1 MLRIILSMV
10 KSLEKIA
17 KQKKIKYFLV
27 TFVDLFGVQRAKLVP
42 SRAIGEMQ
50 KTGAGFGGFATHLDL
65 SFSEPDMFA
74 LPDPDSLI
82 QLPWQPDVGW
92 LASDLVM
99 NNKLMD
105 QCPRVIL
112 KNQIENLDKLDL
124 KMKTGVECEF
134 FILNEDGTEVA
145 DNRDDALKPCY
156 DVAALMRRF
165 DVLSEICDSMIK
177 LGWKPYQNDHEDA
190 NGQFEMNWDFTD
202 CLTTADRH
210 VFFKFMVKSIAE
222 KHGLRATFMPKPFTE
237 LTGNGCH
244 AHVSVWDKKKKKN
257 LFHDSSDQMG
267 LSKMGYQFIGGIIK
281 SVDSFAAWLNPCLNS
296 YERLNAKT
304 TNSGS
309 TYSPTAVTY
318 SGNNRTHMIRIPD
331 EGRFEF
337 RAADGAVN
345 PYLLQ
350 SGIIA
355 MGLDGMKNKRSPG
368 KRLDI
373 NMYTQ
378 GHKLK
383 RVKKLPNSLEQAIK
397 KFSNDT
403 IVKKS
408 IGAKVVS
415 KYVKLKK
422 RELKEFS
429 QVGEAN
435 KAGWTRKNIIDC

>member
-1 MLRIILSMV
+1 MLRIILLMV
-10 KSLEKIA
+10 KNLEKIA

-42 SRAIGEMQ
+42 TRAIGEMQ

-134 FILNEDGTEVA
+134 FILNEDGNEVA
-145 DNRDDALKPCY
+145 DTRDDALKPCY

-190 NGQFEMNWDFTD
+190 NGQFEMNWDYTD

-222 KHGLRATFMPKPFTE
+222 KHGLRATFMPKPFTQ

-257 LFHDSSDQMG
+257 LFHDTSDQLG
-267 LSKMGYQFIGGIIK
+267 LSKMGYQFIGGIMK

-355 MGLDGMKNKRSPG
+355 MGLDGIRNKRSPG

-383 RVKKLPNSLEQAIK
+383 RVKKLPNSLEHAIK
-397 KFSNDT
+397 KFSNDAV
-403 IVKKS
+403 VKNS

-415 KYVKLKK
+415 KYVKLKR
-422 RELKEFS
+422 RELKEFT

-435 KAGWTRKNIIDC
+435 KANWIRKNIIDC

>member
-42 SRAIGEMQ
+42 TRAIGEMQ

-112 KNQIENLDKLDL
+112 KNQINNLDKLNL
-124 KMKTGVECEF
+124 KMMTGVECEF

-177 LGWKPYQNDHEDA
+177 LGWNPYQNDHEDA

-222 KHGLRATFMPKPFTE
+222 KHGLRATFMPKPFTQ

-257 LFHDSSDQMG
+257 LFQDSSDQLG
-267 LSKMGYQFIGGIIK
+267 LSKMGYQFIGGIMK

-378 GHKLK
+378 GHKQK
-383 RVKKLPNSLEQAIK
+383 RIKKLPNSLEQALK
-397 KFSNDT
+397 KFNNDAV
-403 IVKKS
+403 VKKS

-435 KAGWTRKNIIDC
+435 KASWMRKNIIDC

>member
-42 SRAIGEMQ
+42 ARAIGEMQ

-112 KNQIENLDKLDL
+112 KNQIENLDKLNL
-124 KMKTGVECEF
+124 KMMTGVECEF

-190 NGQFEMNWDFTD
+190 NGQFEMNWDYTN

-222 KHGLRATFMPKPFTE
+222 KHGLRATFMPKPFTQ

-267 LSKMGYQFIGGIIK
+267 LSKMGYQFIGGIMK

-383 RVKKLPNSLEQAIK
+383 RIKKLPNSLEQALK
-397 KFSNDT
+397 KFNNDAV
-403 IVKKS
+403 VKKS
-408 IGAKVVS
+408 IGARVVS
-415 KYVKLKK
+415 KYIKLKK

-429 QVGEAN
+429 QVGEEN
-435 KAGWTRKNIIDC
+435 KANWIRKNIIDC

>member
-1 MLRIILSMV
+1 MNINL
-10 KSLEKIA
+10 A
-17 KQKKIKYFLV
+17 KVASQKKIKYFLI

-42 SRAIGEMQ
+42 ARAISEMQ

-74 LPDPDSLI
+74 VPDPQSLI
-82 QLPWQPDVGW
+82 QLPWQPDVAW

-99 NNKLMD
+99 NNELIG

-112 KNQIENLDKLDL
+112 KNQINSLEALDM
-124 KMKTGVECEF
+124 KMMTGVECEF
-134 FILNEDGTEVA
+134 FILNEEGTKVA

-190 NGQFEMNWDFTD
+190 NGQFEMNWEYAD

-244 AHVSVWDKKKKKN
+244 AHVSLWDMKKKKN
-257 LFHDSSDQMG
+257 LFHDSSDQLG
-267 LSKMGYQFIGGIIK
+267 LSKIGYYFIGGIIK
-281 SVDSFAAWLNPCLNS
+281 SADAFAAWFNPSLNS
-296 YERLNAKT
+296 YERLNATT

-355 MGLDGMKNKRSPG
+355 MGLDGIKNKRKPG
-368 KRLDI
+368 KRQDI

-383 RVKKLPNSLEQAIK
+383 RIKKLPVNLDQALK
-397 KFSNDT
+397 KFSEDV
-403 IVKKS
+403 IVKNS
-408 IGAKVVS
+408 IGSKIVS

-422 RELKEFS
+422 RELKEF
-429 QVGEAN
+429 N
-435 KAGWTRKNIIDC
+435 KVRESNKKDWTRKNIIDC

>member
-1 MLRIILSMV
+1 MV

-17 KQKKIKYFLV
+17 KQKKIRYFLV
-27 TFVDLFGVQRAKLVP
+27 TFADLFGVQRAKLVP

-124 KMKTGVECEF
+124 TMKTGVECEF
-134 FILNEDGTEVA
+134 FILNEDGSEVA
-145 DNRDDALKPCY
+145 DTRDDALKPCY

-177 LGWKPYQNDHEDA
+177 LGWNPYQNDHEDA

-222 KHGLRATFMPKPFTE
+222 KHGLRATFMPKPFTQ

-257 LFHDSSDQMG
+257 LFQDSSDQLG
-267 LSKMGYQFIGGIIK
+267 LSKMGYQFIGGIMK

-397 KFSNDT
+397 KFSNDAV
-403 IVKKS
+403 VKKS

-429 QVGEAN
+429 QVREAN
-435 KAGWTRKNIIDC
+435 KASWIRKNIIDC

>member
-1 MLRIILSMV
+1 MLRIILLMV
-10 KSLEKIA
+10 KNLEKIA

-42 SRAIGEMQ
+42 TRAIGEMQ

-177 LGWKPYQNDHEDA
+177 LGWNPYQNDHEDA
-190 NGQFEMNWDFTD
+190 NGQFEMNWDYTD

-222 KHGLRATFMPKPFTE
+222 KHGLRATFMPKPFAE

-257 LFHDSSDQMG
+257 LFHDSSDQLG
-267 LSKMGYQFIGGIIK
+267 LSKIGYQFIGGIIK

-355 MGLDGMKNKRSPG
+355 MGLDGIKNKRSPG

-378 GHKLK
+378 GHKQK
-383 RVKKLPNSLEQAIK
+383 RIK
-397 KFSNDT
+397 
-403 IVKKS
+403 
-408 IGAKVVS
+408 
-415 KYVKLKK
+415 
-422 RELKEFS
+422 
-429 QVGEAN
+429 
-435 KAGWTRKNIIDC
+435 

>member
-1 MLRIILSMV
+1 MV

-112 KNQIENLDKLDL
+112 KNQINNLDKLNL
-124 KMKTGVECEF
+124 KMMTGVECEF
-134 FILNEDGTEVA
+134 FILNEDGSEVA
-145 DNRDDALKPCY
+145 DTRDDALKPCY

-177 LGWKPYQNDHEDA
+177 LGWNPYQNDHEDA

-222 KHGLRATFMPKPFTE
+222 KNGLRATFMPKPFTQ

-257 LFHDSSDQMG
+257 LFQDSSDQLG
-267 LSKMGYQFIGGIIK
+267 LSKMGYQFIGGIMK

-378 GHKLK
+378 GHKQK
-383 RVKKLPNSLEQAIK
+383 RIKKLPNSLEQALK
-397 KFSNDT
+397 KFNNDAV
-403 IVKKS
+403 VKKS

-429 QVGEAN
+429 QVGEEN
-435 KAGWTRKNIIDC
+435 KANWIRKNIIDC

>member
-112 KNQIENLDKLDL
+112 KNQIENLDKSNL
-124 KMKTGVECEF
+124 KMMTGVECEF

-190 NGQFEMNWDFTD
+190 NGQFEMNWDYTD

-267 LSKMGYQFIGGIIK
+267 LSKMGYQFIGGIMK

-378 GHKLK
+378 GHRLK
-383 RVKKLPNSLEQAIK
+383 RIKKLPNSLEQALK
-397 KFSNDT
+397 KFNNDAV
-403 IVKKS
+403 VKKS
-408 IGAKVVS
+408 IGARVVS
-415 KYVKLKK
+415 KYIKLKK

-429 QVGEAN
+429 QVGEEN
-435 KAGWTRKNIIDC
+435 KANWIRKNIIDC

>member
-1 MLRIILSMV
+1 MVRIILSMV
-10 KSLEKIA
+10 KNLEKIA

-42 SRAIGEMQ
+42 TRAIGEMQ

-82 QLPWQPDVGW
+82 QLPWQPDIGW

-99 NNKLMD
+99 NDEFMD

-112 KNQIENLDKLDL
+112 KNQINNLDKLNL
-124 KMKTGVECEF
+124 KMMTGVECEF

-190 NGQFEMNWDFTD
+190 NGQFEMNWDYTD

-222 KHGLRATFMPKPFTE
+222 KYGLRATFMPKPFSQ

-257 LFHDSSDQMG
+257 LFHDTCDQLG
-267 LSKMGYQFIGGIIK
+267 LSKMGYQFIGGIMK

-355 MGLDGMKNKRSPG
+355 MGLDGIKNKRSPG
-368 KRLDI
+368 KRIDI

-378 GHKLK
+378 GQKLK

-435 KAGWTRKNIIDC
+435 KESWMRKNIIDC

>member
-112 KNQIENLDKLDL
+112 KNQIENLDKLNL
-124 KMKTGVECEF
+124 KMMTGVECEF

-190 NGQFEMNWDFTD
+190 NGQFEMNWDYTD

-257 LFHDSSDQMG
+257 LFQDSSDQLG
-267 LSKMGYQFIGGIIK
+267 LSKMGYQFIGGIMK

-378 GHKLK
+378 GYKLK
-383 RVKKLPNSLEQAIK
+383 RIKKLPNSLEQALK
-397 KFSNDT
+397 KFNNDAV
-403 IVKKS
+403 VKKS
-408 IGAKVVS
+408 IGARVVS
-415 KYVKLKK
+415 KYIKLKK

-429 QVGEAN
+429 QVGEEN
-435 KAGWTRKNIIDC
+435 KANWIRKNIIDC

>member
-1 MLRIILSMV
+1 MNINL
-10 KSLEKIA
+10 A
-17 KQKKIKYFLV
+17 KVASQKKIKYFLV

-42 SRAIGEMQ
+42 ARAISEMQ

-74 LPDPDSLI
+74 VPDPQSLI
-82 QLPWQPDVGW
+82 QLPWQPDVAW

-99 NNKLMD
+99 NNELIG

-112 KNQIENLDKLDL
+112 KNQINSLEALDM
-124 KMKTGVECEF
+124 KMMTGVECEF
-134 FILNEDGTEVA
+134 FILNEEGTKVA

-190 NGQFEMNWDFTD
+190 NGQFEMNWEYAD

-222 KHGLRATFMPKPFTE
+222 KHGLRATFMPKPFTQ

-244 AHVSVWDKKKKKN
+244 AHVSLWDMKKKKN
-257 LFHDSSDQMG
+257 LFHDSSDQLG
-267 LSKMGYQFIGGIIK
+267 LSKIGYYFIGGIIK
-281 SVDSFAAWLNPCLNS
+281 SADAFAAWFNPSLNS
-296 YERLNAKT
+296 YERLNATT

-355 MGLDGMKNKRSPG
+355 MGLDGIKNKRKPG
-368 KRLDI
+368 KRQDI

-383 RVKKLPNSLEQAIK
+383 RIKKLPVNLDQALK
-397 KFSNDT
+397 KFSEDV
-403 IVKKS
+403 IVKNS
-408 IGAKVVS
+408 IGSKIVS

-422 RELKEFS
+422 RELKEF
-429 QVGEAN
+429 N
-435 KAGWTRKNIIDC
+435 KVRESNKKDWSRKNIINC

>member
-112 KNQIENLDKLDL
+112 KNQINNLDNLNL
-124 KMKTGVECEF
+124 QMMTGVECEF

-190 NGQFEMNWDFTD
+190 NGQFEMNWDYTD

-222 KHGLRATFMPKPFTE
+222 KHGLRATFMPKPFSQ

-257 LFHDSSDQMG
+257 LFHDSSDQLG
-267 LSKMGYQFIGGIIK
+267 LSKMGYQFIGGIMK

-383 RVKKLPNSLEQAIK
+383 RIKQLPNSLEQALK
-397 KFSNDT
+397 KFNNDAV
-403 IVKKS
+403 VKKS

-435 KAGWTRKNIIDC
+435 KASWIRKNIIDC

>member
-1 MLRIILSMV
+1 MLSIILFMV

-27 TFVDLFGVQRAKLVP
+27 TFVDFFGVQRAKLVP
-42 SRAIGEMQ
+42 TRAIGEMQ

-92 LASDLVM
+92 LASDLIM
-99 NNKLMD
+99 NNEFMD

-112 KNQIENLDKLDL
+112 KNQINNLDNLNL
-124 KMKTGVECEF
+124 QMMTGVECEF

-190 NGQFEMNWDFTD
+190 NGQFEMNWDYTD

-222 KHGLRATFMPKPFTE
+222 KHGLRATFMPKPFTQ

-257 LFHDSSDQMG
+257 LFQDSSDQLG
-267 LSKMGYQFIGGIIK
+267 LSKMGYQFIGGIMK

-355 MGLDGMKNKRSPG
+355 MGLDGIKNKRSPG

-378 GHKLK
+378 GNKLK

-408 IGAKVVS
+408 IGARVVS

-429 QVGEAN
+429 QVREA
-435 KAGWTRKNIIDC
+435 KKESWMRKNIIDC

>member
-1 MLRIILSMV
+1 MRI
-10 KSLEKIA
+10 
-17 KQKKIKYFLV
+17 
-27 TFVDLFGVQRAKLVP
+27 
-42 SRAIGEMQ
+42 
-50 KTGAGFGGFATHLDL
+50 
-65 SFSEPDMFA
+65 
-74 LPDPDSLI
+74 
-82 QLPWQPDVGW
+82 
-92 LASDLVM
+92 
-99 NNKLMD
+99 
-105 QCPRVIL
+105 
-112 KNQIENLDKLDL
+112 
-124 KMKTGVECEF
+124 

-177 LGWKPYQNDHEDA
+177 LGWNPYQNDHEDA
-190 NGQFEMNWDFTD
+190 NGQFEMNWDYTD

-222 KHGLRATFMPKPFTE
+222 KHGLRATFMPKPFSQ

-257 LFHDSSDQMG
+257 LFHDTSDQLG
-267 LSKMGYQFIGGIIK
+267 LSKMGYQFIGGIMK

-355 MGLDGMKNKRSPG
+355 VS
-368 KRLDI
+368 
-373 NMYTQ
+373 YT
-378 GHKLK
+378 HLT
-383 RVKKLPNSLEQAIK
+383 LP
-397 KFSNDT
+397 T
-403 IVKKS
+403 ICSV
-408 IGAKVVS
+408 
-415 KYVKLKK
+415 
-422 RELKEFS
+422 
-429 QVGEAN
+429 
-435 KAGWTRKNIIDC
+435 

>member
-10 KSLEKIA
+10 KNLEKIA

-42 SRAIGEMQ
+42 TRAIGEMQ

-92 LASDLVM
+92 LASDLVI

-134 FILNEDGTEVA
+134 FILNEDGNEVA
-145 DNRDDALKPCY
+145 DTRDDALKPCY

-190 NGQFEMNWDFTD
+190 NGQFEMNWDYTD

-222 KHGLRATFMPKPFTE
+222 KHGLRATFMPKPFAE

-257 LFHDSSDQMG
+257 LFHDSSDQLG
-267 LSKMGYQFIGGIIK
+267 LSKIGYQFIGGIIK

-355 MGLDGMKNKRSPG
+355 MGLDGIKNKRSPG

-383 RVKKLPNSLEQAIK
+383 RVKKLPNSLEKAIK

-429 QVGEAN
+429 QVGKAN
-435 KAGWTRKNIIDC
+435 KASWMRKNIIDC

>member
-112 KNQIENLDKLDL
+112 KNQIENLDKLNL
-124 KMKTGVECEF
+124 KMMTGVECEF

-190 NGQFEMNWDFTD
+190 NGQFEMNWDYTD

-222 KHGLRATFMPKPFTE
+222 KHGLRATFMPKPFTQ

-267 LSKMGYQFIGGIIK
+267 LSKMGYQFIGGIMK

-383 RVKKLPNSLEQAIK
+383 RIKKLPNSLEQALK
-397 KFSNDT
+397 KFNNDAV
-403 IVKKS
+403 VKKS
-408 IGAKVVS
+408 IGARVVS
-415 KYVKLKK
+415 KYIKLKK

-429 QVGEAN
+429 QVGEEN
-435 KAGWTRKNIIDC
+435 KANWIRKNIIDC

>member
-124 KMKTGVECEF
+124 TMKTGVECEF
-134 FILNEDGTEVA
+134 FILNEDGSEVA
-145 DNRDDALKPCY
+145 DTRDDALKPCY

-177 LGWKPYQNDHEDA
+177 LGWNPYQNDHEDA

-267 LSKMGYQFIGGIIK
+267 LSKMGYQFIGGIMK

-331 EGRFEF
+331 EGRFEL

-429 QVGEAN
+429 QVGEEN
-435 KAGWTRKNIIDC
+435 KANWIRKNIIDC

>member
-112 KNQIENLDKLDL
+112 KNQIENLDKLNL
-124 KMKTGVECEF
+124 KMMTGVECEF

-190 NGQFEMNWDFTD
+190 NGQFEMNWDYTD

-267 LSKMGYQFIGGIIK
+267 LSKMGYQFIGGIMK

-378 GHKLK
+378 GHRLK
-383 RVKKLPNSLEQAIK
+383 RIKKLPNSLEQALK
-397 KFSNDT
+397 KFNNDAV
-403 IVKKS
+403 VKKS
-408 IGAKVVS
+408 IGARVVS
-415 KYVKLKK
+415 KYIKLKK

-429 QVGEAN
+429 QVGEEN
-435 KAGWTRKNIIDC
+435 KANWIRKNIIDC

>member
-1 MLRIILSMV
+1 MLSIILLMV

-27 TFVDLFGVQRAKLVP
+27 TFVDFFGVQRAKLVP
-42 SRAIGEMQ
+42 TRAIGEMQ

-92 LASDLVM
+92 LASDLIM
-99 NNKLMD
+99 NNEFMD

-112 KNQIENLDKLDL
+112 KNQINNLDNLNL
-124 KMKTGVECEF
+124 QMMTGVECEF

-190 NGQFEMNWDFTD
+190 NGQFEMNWDYTD

-222 KHGLRATFMPKPFTE
+222 KHGLRATFMPKPFTQ

-257 LFHDSSDQMG
+257 LFQDSSDQLG
-267 LSKMGYQFIGGIIK
+267 LSKMGYQFIGGIMK

-355 MGLDGMKNKRSPG
+355 MGLDGIKNKRSPG

-378 GHKLK
+378 GNKLK

-408 IGAKVVS
+408 IGARVVS

-429 QVGEAN
+429 QIGEAN
-435 KAGWTRKNIIDC
+435 KASWMRKNIIDC

>member
-17 KQKKIKYFLV
+17 KQRKIKYFLV

-42 SRAIGEMQ
+42 TRAIGEMQ
-50 KTGAGFGGFATHLDL
+50 NTGAGFGGFATHLDL

-74 LPDPDSLI
+74 LPDPESLI

-112 KNQIENLDKLDL
+112 KNQIDNLDKLNL
-124 KMKTGVECEF
+124 TMMTGVECEF

-177 LGWKPYQNDHEDA
+177 LGWNPYQNDHEDA
-190 NGQFEMNWDFTD
+190 NGQFEMNWDYTD

-210 VFFKFMVKSIAE
+210 VFFKFMVKSVAE
-222 KHGLRATFMPKPFTE
+222 KHGLRATFMPKPFTQ

-244 AHVSVWDKKKKKN
+244 AHVSVWDKKKKEN
-257 LFHDSSDQMG
+257 LFHDTSDQLG
-267 LSKMGYQFIGGIIK
+267 LSKMGYQFIGGIMK

-350 SGIIA
+350 SGILA

-368 KRLDI
+368 KRLDT

-383 RVKKLPNSLEQAIK
+383 RVKKLPNSLEQALK
-397 KFSNDT
+397 KFGSNPVVLD
-403 IVKKS
+403 S

-415 KYVKLKK
+415 KYLKLKK
-422 RELKEFS
+422 RELNEFS
-429 QVGEAN
+429 RISEAN
-435 KAGWTRKNIIDC
+435 SVEWVRKNIIDC

>member
-1 MLRIILSMV
+1 MLRIIISMF

-42 SRAIGEMQ
+42 TRAIGEMQ

-124 KMKTGVECEF
+124 TMKTGVECEF
-134 FILNEDGTEVA
+134 FILNEDGSEVA
-145 DNRDDALKPCY
+145 DARDDALKPCY

-177 LGWKPYQNDHEDA
+177 LGWNPYQNDHEDA
-190 NGQFEMNWDFTD
+190 NGQFEMNWDYTD

-222 KHGLRATFMPKPFTE
+222 KHGLRATFMPKPFSQ

-257 LFHDSSDQMG
+257 LFHDSSDELG
-267 LSKMGYQFIGGIIK
+267 LSKIGYQFIGGIMK

-383 RVKKLPNSLEQAIK
+383 RVKKLPNSLEKAIK
-397 KFSNDT
+397 KFSNDAV
-403 IVKKS
+403 VKKS

-435 KAGWTRKNIIDC
+435 KTSWMRKNIIDC

>member
-112 KNQIENLDKLDL
+112 KNQIENLDKLNL
-124 KMKTGVECEF
+124 KMMTGVECEF

-190 NGQFEMNWDFTD
+190 NGQFEMNWDYTD

-222 KHGLRATFMPKPFTE
+222 KHGLRATFMPKPFTQ

-257 LFHDSSDQMG
+257 LFQDSSDQLG
-267 LSKMGYQFIGGIIK
+267 LSKMGYQFIGGIMK

-429 QVGEAN
+429 QIREAN
-435 KAGWTRKNIIDC
+435 KASWMRKNIIDC

>member
-112 KNQIENLDKLDL
+112 KNQIENLDKSNL
-124 KMKTGVECEF
+124 KMMTGVECEF

-177 LGWKPYQNDHEDA
+177 LGWNPYQNDHEDA

-222 KHGLRATFMPKPFTE
+222 KNGLRATFMPKPFTQ

-257 LFHDSSDQMG
+257 LFQDSSDQLG
-267 LSKMGYQFIGGIIK
+267 LSKMGYQFIGGIMK

-378 GHKLK
+378 GHKQK
-383 RVKKLPNSLEQAIK
+383 RIKKLPNSLEQALK
-397 KFSNDT
+397 KFNNDAV
-403 IVKKS
+403 VKKS

-429 QVGEAN
+429 QVGEEN
-435 KAGWTRKNIIDC
+435 KANWIRKNIIDC

>member
-1 MLRIILSMV
+1 MLSIILFMV

-27 TFVDLFGVQRAKLVP
+27 TFVDFFGVQRAKLVP
-42 SRAIGEMQ
+42 TRAIGEMQ

-92 LASDLVM
+92 LASDLIM
-99 NNKLMD
+99 NNEFMD

-112 KNQIENLDKLDL
+112 KNQINNLDNLNL
-124 KMKTGVECEF
+124 QMMTGVECEF

-190 NGQFEMNWDFTD
+190 NGQFEMNWDYTD

-222 KHGLRATFMPKPFTE
+222 KHGLRATFMPKPFTQ

-257 LFHDSSDQMG
+257 LFQDSSDQLG
-267 LSKMGYQFIGGIIK
+267 LSKMGYQFIGGIMK

-355 MGLDGMKNKRSPG
+355 MGLDGIKNKRSPG

-378 GHKLK
+378 GNKLK

-408 IGAKVVS
+408 IGARVVS

-435 KAGWTRKNIIDC
+435 KAGWMRKNIIDC

>member
-1 MLRIILSMV
+1 MLRIIPSMV

-112 KNQIENLDKLDL
+112 KNQINNLDKLNL
-124 KMKTGVECEF
+124 KMMTGVECEF
-134 FILNEDGTEVA
+134 FILNEDGSEVA
-145 DNRDDALKPCY
+145 DTRDDALKPCY

-177 LGWKPYQNDHEDA
+177 LGWNPYQNDHEDA

-222 KHGLRATFMPKPFTE
+222 KNGLRATFMPKPFTQ

-257 LFHDSSDQMG
+257 LFQDSSDQLG
-267 LSKMGYQFIGGIIK
+267 LSKMGYQFIGGIMK

-378 GHKLK
+378 GHKQK
-383 RVKKLPNSLEQAIK
+383 RIKKLPNSLEQALK
-397 KFSNDT
+397 KFNNDAV
-403 IVKKS
+403 VKKS

-429 QVGEAN
+429 QVGEQN
-435 KAGWTRKNIIDC
+435 KANWIRKNIIDC

>member
-112 KNQIENLDKLDL
+112 KNQIENLDKLNL
-124 KMKTGVECEF
+124 KMMTGVECEF

-190 NGQFEMNWDFTD
+190 NGQFEMNWDYTD

-267 LSKMGYQFIGGIIK
+267 LSKMGYQFIGGIMK

-383 RVKKLPNSLEQAIK
+383 RVKKLPNNLEQAIK
-397 KFSNDT
+397 KFSNDAV
-403 IVKKS
+403 VKKS

-429 QVGEAN
+429 QVGEEN
-435 KAGWTRKNIIDC
+435 KANWIRKNIIDC

>member
-1 MLRIILSMV
+1 MLRIIPSMV

-42 SRAIGEMQ
+42 TRAIGEMQ

-74 LPDPDSLI
+74 LPDPESLI

-92 LASDLVM
+92 LASDLVI

-124 KMKTGVECEF
+124 TMKTGVECEF
-134 FILNEDGTEVA
+134 FILNEDGSEVA
-145 DNRDDALKPCY
+145 DTRDDALKPCY

-190 NGQFEMNWDFTD
+190 NGQFEMNWDYTD

-222 KHGLRATFMPKPFTE
+222 KHGLRATFMPKPFTQ

-244 AHVSVWDKKKKKN
+244 AHVSIWDKKKKKN
-257 LFHDSSDQMG
+257 LFHDTSDKLG
-267 LSKMGYQFIGGIIK
+267 LSKMGYQFIGGIMK

-355 MGLDGMKNKRSPG
+355 MGLDGIKNKRSPG

-383 RVKKLPNSLEQAIK
+383 RVKKLPKSLEHAIK
-397 KFSNDT
+397 KFSNDAV
-403 IVKKS
+403 VKKS

-415 KYVKLKK
+415 KYVKLKR
-422 RELKEFS
+422 RELNEFS

-435 KAGWTRKNIIDC
+435 KISWVRKNIIDC

>member
-1 MLRIILSMV
+1 MV

-112 KNQIENLDKLDL
+112 KNQIENLDKLNL
-124 KMKTGVECEF
+124 KMMTGVECEF

-190 NGQFEMNWDFTD
+190 NGQFEMNWDYTD

-267 LSKMGYQFIGGIIK
+267 LSKMGYQFIGGIMK

-378 GHKLK
+378 GHRLK
-383 RVKKLPNSLEQAIK
+383 RIKKLPNSLEQALK
-397 KFSNDT
+397 KFNNDAV
-403 IVKKS
+403 VKKS
-408 IGAKVVS
+408 IGARVVS
-415 KYVKLKK
+415 KYIKLKK

-429 QVGEAN
+429 QVGEEN
-435 KAGWTRKNIIDC
+435 KANWIRKNIIDC

>member
-112 KNQIENLDKLDL
+112 KNQIENLDKLNL
-124 KMKTGVECEF
+124 KMMTGVECEF

-190 NGQFEMNWDFTD
+190 NGQFEMNWDYTD

-267 LSKMGYQFIGGIIK
+267 LSKMGYQFIGGIMK

-429 QVGEAN
+429 QVREAN
-435 KAGWTRKNIIDC
+435 KASWMRKNIIDC